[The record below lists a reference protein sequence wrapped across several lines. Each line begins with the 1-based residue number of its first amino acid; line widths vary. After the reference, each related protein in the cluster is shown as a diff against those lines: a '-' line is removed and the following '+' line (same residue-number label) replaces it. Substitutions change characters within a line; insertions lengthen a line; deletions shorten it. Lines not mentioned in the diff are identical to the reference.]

1 MQILIWVMMIVGGAA
16 GLLSTAYLVLAMP
29 IILVWK
35 IFRVKS
41 RFFCAVTSKRLRS
54 RTACALSCAA
64 GESSVSV
71 GRNST
76 SAGASATAETIMG
89 VPGTQA

>member
-35 IFRVKS
+35 IFRKVKYHMQDFGICFVKLLCWT
-41 RFFCAVTSKRLRS
+41 R
-54 RTACALSCAA
+54 RTYAILL
-64 GESSVSV
+64 
-71 GRNST
+71 
-76 SAGASATAETIMG
+76 
-89 VPGTQA
+89 